1 MNTRCIFHTPGSIFF
16 YIQYPLIKKLNWKK
30 VYIGIIAG
38 IITVI
43 IFKIDRL
50 EFFSTMYHGVLSYSV
65 SLPVLFLI
73 GIMSFI
79 GGLTREYKACLTYI
93 LTMILYDLITNDIA
107 TVLFAGISSIMLTIG
122 ALTST
127 IASWIQDVT

>member
-1 MNTRCIFHTPGSIFF
+1 M
-16 YIQYPLIKKLNWKK
+16 NWKK

-73 GIMSFI
+73 GNMSFI
-79 GGLTREYKACLTYI
+79 GGLTREYKARAHSGNSLCLFE
-93 LTMILYDLITNDIA
+93 LTAYLLIRR
-107 TVLFAGISSIMLTIG
+107 TI
-122 ALTST
+122 
-127 IASWIQDVT
+127 